1 MVLERDS
8 LICAGKKEVQM
19 WWPKPAIPALRIL
32 GQEDCYQLKVNF
44 LSSKCHA
51 RTRAVGDAVES
62 SYCTLQRFLTRIGL
76 IKC

>member
-1 MVLERDS
+1 MG
-8 LICAGKKEVQM
+8 AGKEKAQI
-19 WWPKPAIPALRIL
+19 WWHKPAIPELRRL

-51 RTRAVGDAVES
+51 RTKAIGDAVES
-62 SYCTLQRFLTRIGL
+62 SSCTLQKFATRIGL